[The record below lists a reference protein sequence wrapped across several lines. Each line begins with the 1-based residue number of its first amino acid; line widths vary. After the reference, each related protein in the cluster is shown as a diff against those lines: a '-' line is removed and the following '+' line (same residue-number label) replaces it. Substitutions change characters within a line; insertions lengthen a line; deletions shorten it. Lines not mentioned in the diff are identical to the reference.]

1 MANLNA
7 PNLNKYDVPKPEIV
21 EGSSAPPNTEKQGI
35 ATLISSKQKKFNEI
49 EKDFGTGG
57 NYVENIIR
65 NKHTIVGAATNSTPQ
80 GVVVPKGKRVKA
92 AIAVTPTGTTSL
104 DGGAP
109 IVQEVDNW
117 SAFPCGNYN
126 VDVGNRFSVK
136 AGGGGVHLVSG
147 GSASLISETVTKV
160 GSTTQTLI
168 GGESVNV
175 TGNSNVTIEGE
186 LVNIKS
192 DTQVV
197 VDSTLGVSGNVIVQG
212 GIYSEGELFVNHI
225 TGPREIQQTIVGFT
239 SEGAQGQLVFGS
251 WIAGVAVIGGIAA
264 SDLSSTALNVQLA
277 AIQSVYKPLNSSG
290 VDASSRWPYFPDY
303 VQIPPTP
310 LPATYDTVPQ
320 SPPFT
325 LGPLAAGTKVVPIK
339 IFLGLQGTNAVQLLP
354 HGHEFPSIPMR
365 LLESTSKNSVNNVMR
380 QEAIDRGINR
390 ADYSVASEAI
400 ADGPKYKKDG
410 FWKQILASITSLFL
424 NFPGTDKSYNVT
436 GNSPGNAA

>member
-1 MANLNA
+1 MISLPKPQPIKAGPLDKLNVA
-7 PNLNKYDVPKPEIV
+7 IPEIV

-35 ATLISSKQKKFNEI
+35 STLISSKQKKFNEI

-65 NKHTIVGAATNSTPQ
+65 NKHTIVGAAPNSTPQ
-80 GVVVPKGKRVKA
+80 GVVVPKGKRIKA
-92 AIAVTPTGTTSL
+92 GIVVSPTGTRSQ
-104 DGGAP
+104 DGGVP

-168 GGESVNV
+168 GGESVNI
-175 TGNSNVTIEGE
+175 TGNSNVTIEGDF
-186 LVNIKS
+186 VNIKS
-192 DTQVV
+192 DAQVV

-239 SEGAQGQLVFGS
+239 SEGAEGQLVFGS
-251 WIAGVAVIGGIAA
+251 WIAGVAVIGGEAA
-264 SDLSSTALNVQLA
+264 NLLA
-277 AIQSVYKPLNSSG
+277 SKVINAELAVINKIFKPFDSSG
-290 VDASSRWPYFPDY
+290 KPSSSQWPYFPDY
-303 VQIPPTP
+303 VT
-310 LPATYDTVPQ
+310 
-320 SPPFT
+320 SPPAAIT
-325 LGPLAAGTKVVPIK
+325 PPLVETAIPVAPLAAGTKVVPIK
-339 IFLGLQGTNAVQLLP
+339 IFLGFQGTRAVQLTP

-365 LLESTSKNSVNNVMR
+365 LLESTGNNSVNNVMR

-390 ADYSVASEAI
+390 ADFAVVSEAI
-400 ADGPKYKKDG
+400 ADGAKYDKGG
-410 FWKQILASITSLFL
+410 FWKATLSKVLNTFL
-424 NFPGTDKSYNVT
+424 NFAGVDKSFHLT
-436 GNSPGNAA
+436 P